1 MAPGACVARTLFL
14 MEPVASLVEPPKHHW
29 SNTRSIIG
37 RTPEA
42 SLVEPPKHEWLNHHG
57 NRRKQPHQAAFD

>member
-14 MEPVASLVEPPKHHW
+14 MEPV
-29 SNTRSIIG
+29 
-37 RTPEA
+37 A

>member
-29 SNTRSIIG
+29 SNPRSIIG

-42 SLVEPPKHEWLNHHG
+42 
-57 NRRKQPHQAAFD
+57 